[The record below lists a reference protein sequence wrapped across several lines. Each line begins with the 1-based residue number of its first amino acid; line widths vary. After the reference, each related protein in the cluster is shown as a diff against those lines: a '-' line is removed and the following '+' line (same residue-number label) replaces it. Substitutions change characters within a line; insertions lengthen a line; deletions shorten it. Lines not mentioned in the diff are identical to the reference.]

1 MFYWHIYCMIFLVGI
16 VGGTWVKRGAH
27 PYQVSE
33 IPNDVGKKSFN
44 CYTFHEGGN
53 DLRRCFQ
60 LWRNFD

>member
-33 IPNDVGKKSFN
+33 IPNDVGKKF
-44 CYTFHEGGN
+44 
-53 DLRRCFQ
+53 
-60 LWRNFD
+60 